1 MSCTD
6 GICNFCLKITASDEI
21 LEEQL
26 NGYCDDDD
34 DDDHD
39 NANFRHTT
47 ET

>member
-1 MSCTD
+1 M
-6 GICNFCLKITASDEI
+6 

-26 NGYCDDDD
+26 NDYCDDDD